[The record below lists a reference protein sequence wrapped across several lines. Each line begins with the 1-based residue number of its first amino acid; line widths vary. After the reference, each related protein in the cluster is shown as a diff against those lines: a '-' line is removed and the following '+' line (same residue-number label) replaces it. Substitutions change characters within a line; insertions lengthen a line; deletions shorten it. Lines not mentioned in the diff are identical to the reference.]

1 MIKSDQSCDAV
12 VPLEEQFGNNG
23 YKNSQIL
30 F

>member
-12 VPLEEQFGNNG
+12 VPLEEQFGNNV
-23 YKNSQIL
+23 YKNFQIL